1 MRDIKYFHFILLS
14 FFSWNIFGSYYTLFN
29 VIFQLRVFKLAR
41 SWQTLN
47 MLIRIVAGTM
57 GALGN
62 LIFVLAIVVF
72 IFAVMGQQLFRDG
85 YISKYGDDMPRWS
98 FIDFLHSFMII
109 FRVLCGEWIESM
121 WSCTNSNGP
130 ACVPFFL
137 LTYVIGNLVVSY
149 DRFFYYFHIG
159 FNDHKIYI
167 LVNV

>member
-1 MRDIKYFHFILLS
+1 M
-14 FFSWNIFGSYYTLFN
+14 
-29 VIFQLRVFKLAR
+29 FKLAR

-85 YISKYGDDMPRWS
+85 YIEAYGDEMPRWS
-98 FIDFLHSFMII
+98 FTDFLHSFMII

-121 WSCTNSNGP
+121 WGCTNANGP
-130 ACVPFFL
+130 ICVPFFL
-137 LTYVIGNLVVSY
+137 LTYVIGNLVVSSSLY
-149 DRFFYYFHIG
+149 GLVSTSYRAILIDSDKRI
-159 FNDHKIYI
+159 HKYVFANLQI
-167 LVNV
+167 NS